1 MLSNL
6 YIQIIAYTF
15 ITNAINPIN
24 IANNSVVER
33 IDDNVA
39 LSIPP
44 GPPIEPGIGDIDFNV
59 FDKDFVFGDLEVFGD
74 FGDFLFLGGIYM
86 YFSIS
91 ILLINEYFY
100 YILAFIYIYKCL

>member
-33 IDDNVA
+33 IDANVA

-44 GPPIEPGIGDIDFNV
+44 GPPIEPGIGDNDFNV
-59 FDKDFVFGDLEVFGD
+59 FDKDFV

-91 ILLINEYFY
+91 ILLINEYYY

>member
-15 ITNAINPIN
+15 IINAINPIN

-74 FGDFLFLGGIYM
+74 FGDFLFLGGIYL

-91 ILLINEYFY
+91 ILLINEYYY
-100 YILAFIYIYKCL
+100 YIFAYI

>member
-24 IANNSVVER
+24 IANNSVVDL
-33 IDDNVA
+33 IDVAVA

-44 GPPIEPGIGDIDFNV
+44 GPPSEPGIGDIDFNV
-59 FDKDFVFGDLEVFGD
+59 FDKGFDLGVLGVLGNFE
-74 FGDFLFLGGIYM
+74 DFLVLGGINM
-86 YFSIS
+86 YFS
-91 ILLINEYFY
+91 ILLINTYFY
-100 YILAFIYIYKCL
+100 YILHSYI

>member
-24 IANNSVVER
+24 IANNSVVDL
-33 IDDNVA
+33 IDVAVA

-44 GPPIEPGIGDIDFNV
+44 GPPSEPGIGDIDFNV
-59 FDKDFVFGDLEVFGD
+59 FDKGFDFK
-74 FGDFLFLGGIYM
+74 DFLVLGGINM
-86 YFSIS
+86 YFS
-91 ILLINEYFY
+91 ILLINTYFY
-100 YILAFIYIYKCL
+100 YILHSYI

>member
-24 IANNSVVER
+24 IANNSVVDL
-33 IDDNVA
+33 IDVAVA

-44 GPPIEPGIGDIDFNV
+44 GPPSEPGIGDIDFNV
-59 FDKDFVFGDLEVFGD
+59 FDKGFDLGVFE
-74 FGDFLFLGGIYM
+74 DFLVLGGINM
-86 YFSIS
+86 YFS
-91 ILLINEYFY
+91 ILLINTYFY
-100 YILAFIYIYKCL
+100 YILHSYI

>member
-1 MLSNL
+1 
-6 YIQIIAYTF
+6 
-15 ITNAINPIN
+15 
-24 IANNSVVER
+24 
-33 IDDNVA
+33 

-86 YFSIS
+86 YFSI
-91 ILLINEYFY
+91 LLINEYYY
-100 YILAFIYIYKCL
+100 YIFAYI

>member
-15 ITNAINPIN
+15 IINAINPIN

-33 IDDNVA
+33 IDANVA

-44 GPPIEPGIGDIDFNV
+44 GPPIEPGIGDNDFNV
-59 FDKDFVFGDLEVFGD
+59 FDKNFVFGDLGVFGD

-86 YFSIS
+86 YFF
-91 ILLINEYFY
+91 YFY
-100 YILAFIYIYKCL
+100 STYK